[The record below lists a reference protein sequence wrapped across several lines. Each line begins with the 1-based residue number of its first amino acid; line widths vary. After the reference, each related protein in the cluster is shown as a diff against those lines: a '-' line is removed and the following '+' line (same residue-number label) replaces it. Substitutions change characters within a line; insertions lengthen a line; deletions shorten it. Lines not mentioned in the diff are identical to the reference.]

1 MKFNVLNVQQKMAAI
16 LVDGE
21 RQTKK
26 ITMLREETKRYWTFL
41 VVPWITP
48 DLTCVCYVGIGEIY
62 VSIIKWNVS

>member
-1 MKFNVLNVQQKMAAI
+1 MYILYINSDMYVLNVQQKMAAI

-41 VVPWITP
+41 VVT
-48 DLTCVCYVGIGEIY
+48 
-62 VSIIKWNVS
+62 